1 MPDAGLTD
9 GLSELTSAFFE
20 TYIRKQLV
28 AQLTTASLPAA
39 ATEGRLFADTTI
51 NGFVADT
58 GAALVTA
65 GLWGAWTAYTPT
77 ISAATTPPTGWTTAG
92 NYWRFGNLIVCY
104 ASFTYGAGT
113 AAVGQL
119 RFGLPVTAKTGGFSL
134 GGLAANN
141 SGTPYYRWATLGST
155 TYAVGYTEAGVA
167 LTGASPFT
175 PGASDFYNLFMV
187 YEAA

>member
-9 GLSELTSAFFE
+9 GLADLTSAFFE
-20 TYIRKQLV
+20 SYVRKQVV

-77 ISAATTPPTGWTTAG
+77 ISASTTPPTGWTTAG
-92 NYWRFGNLIVCY
+92 NYWRFGNLIICY

-119 RFGLPVTAKTGGFSL
+119 RFGIPVTAKTGGFAM
-134 GGLAANN
+134 GLVTAND
-141 SGTPYYRWATLGST
+141 SGTGYCRHALLASA
-155 TYAVGYTEAGVA
+155 TYANAVTEAGVTT
-167 LTGASPFT
+167 TGASPFT